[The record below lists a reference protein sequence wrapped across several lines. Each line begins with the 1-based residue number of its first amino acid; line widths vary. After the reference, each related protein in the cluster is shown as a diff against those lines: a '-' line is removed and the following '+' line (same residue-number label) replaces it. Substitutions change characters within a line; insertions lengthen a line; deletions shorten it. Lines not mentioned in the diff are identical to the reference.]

1 MKVDVIFKDT
11 TVAEAKKLIACAEQ
25 LELFVVNNKNEPV
38 PTETVTIVDE
48 TEDVEDIDADGL
60 PWDARI
66 HSSSKK
72 KNADG
77 RWARRRNVLDEYYNK
92 IKNELLGVEEPV
104 APVEAPAPI
113 PAPAPVATLPIPP
126 VNPAAA
132 VAPVTP
138 TEILGRIQKGVIGKI
153 LNVNDVQNCLESL
166 KLMGIPVN
174 NLTEGL
180 NNDER
185 VVKAFDDLLKS
196 KGL

>member
-1 MKVDVIFKDT
+1 M
-11 TVAEAKKLIACAEQ
+11 
-25 LELFVVNNKNEPV
+25 
-38 PTETVTIVDE
+38 
-48 TEDVEDIDADGL
+48 
-60 PWDARI
+60 
-66 HSSSKK
+66 
-72 KNADG
+72 
-77 RWARRRNVLDEYYNK
+77 
-92 IKNELLGVEEPV
+92 PV